1 MIGLILAAGR
11 GSRLGDLTVDR
22 PKCLTKL
29 AGKALLDYQLQ
40 ALRMGGCTEI
50 GIVTGFSS
58 NSLHG
63 RGDFQLHNQAWA
75 TTNMVGSLEIADKL
89 LRERDVIVSYS
100 DIVFEPEAV
109 LNLIHAD
116 ARLAVTYDVNWE
128 SLWRRRFGD
137 PLLDAETLRI
147 DTTGRLIEIGRKPSG
162 ISEVEGQY
170 MGLLKISP
178 SGWATLQE
186 ARRRID
192 VSTKRQQSMTALLDS
207 AIEMS
212 SAAITAIP
220 YSGWWF
226 EIDTPRDL
234 ELAETDLPRANRR
247 FFSGSP

>member
-22 PKCLTKL
+22 PKCLTTL

-40 ALRMGGCTEI
+40 ALRGGGCTEI

-58 NSLHG
+58 DSLRG

-75 TTNMVGSLEIADKL
+75 TTNMVGTLEVADKL
-89 LRERDVIVSYS
+89 LSERDVIVSYS
-100 DIVFEPEAV
+100 DIVFEPAAV
-109 LNLIHAD
+109 SNLIHAD
-116 ARLAVTYDVNWE
+116 ARLAMTYDVNWE

-147 DTTGRLIEIGRKPSG
+147 DAAGRLLEIGRKPSG
-162 ISEVEGQY
+162 MDEIEGQY

-186 ARRRID
+186 ARRRIN
-192 VSTKRQQSMTALLDS
+192 VSMRSQQSMTALLDT
-207 AIEMS
+207 AIELTN
-212 SAAITAIP
+212 AAIRAVP

-226 EIDTPRDL
+226 EIDTPKDL
-234 ELAETDLPRANRR
+234 ELAETDLPRANIR
-247 FFSGSP
+247 FFSG